1 MGSGAEDDTNVGI
14 FTSDILQSVIHSEVR
29 MFLNCFFFSFT
40 TMLCGQRTS
49 MSNGILYNT
58 NVQLFTTSTIHLC

>member
-29 MFLNCFFFSFT
+29 MFLNCFFP
-40 TMLCGQRTS
+40 
-49 MSNGILYNT
+49 IYNNALWT
-58 NVQLFTTSTIHLC
+58 AYIYVKWYPV